1 MPLINS
7 LNQTDFRTLKF
18 STYTE
23 TPPAVIIPIPDSNG
37 ELSPTTSIAGYNIQD
52 LPPFGGRG
60 GNVADYFRGGSGL
73 PKSIAADTWRI
84 GNFFV
89 KNNTQPTTQ
98 GTLFV
103 AKQNQLSLASVRTQ
117 ATNPNEPV
125 NDGIYTPVNTL
136 LSVAGIAEGVYLPK
150 QLRLRKYS
158 QLIANSDEDN
168 YTISGNDTNRLVQL
182 VATKIGKGDVANTSK
197 RNTISRNENAILGYV
212 GGPGSALGVGRTRL
226 YFAGYDLK
234 SGRTNTYNP
243 KTDQTGTL
251 TLTSQ
256 EILAASSSLMSSTI
270 GKYDINPKVY
280 DFRKT
285 LRTKLSGSSNII
297 SVAPDYD
304 TYNRENNFN
313 LGDPGNPIYN
323 RYNPNNGIDYSES
336 TNIKALDKITAFP
349 MYKAEKAGNGSA
361 TIPLKDIV
369 KFRIAAIDND
379 KPTKKVFMHFRAFI
393 NSFNDTYSPDWSAVK
408 YVGRGDSLYRYGG
421 FTRTMQLEFNIVAQS
436 RQELNPMYDKL
447 NYLASNTMPDYST
460 GGYMR
465 APLIELTI
473 GDYLIDHPGFIS
485 SLSFTPEFEAGF
497 DINVNAKTTRELPKM
512 MKITMGFTPI
522 PEFIPQKIQG
532 TFGETSD
539 KAYVKLGEA
548 TAIDTTAEGYLNK
561 QEYNYFGRKLKYS
574 IASPPEPG
582 DTETGD
588 NTTSTEDNTESNE

>member
-18 STYTE
+18 SNYTE

-60 GNVADYFRGGSGL
+60 GNIADYFRGGAGL

-103 AKQNQLSLASVRTQ
+103 TKQNQLSLASVRTQ
-117 ATNPNEPV
+117 ATNPYEAV

-158 QLIANSDEDN
+158 QLITNDGADN
-168 YTISGNDTNRLVQL
+168 YSISGNDTNRLVQL
-182 VATKIGKGDVANTSK
+182 VATKIGNGDIRNTSQ

-285 LRTKLSGSSNII
+285 LRAKLSGSSNII
-297 SVAPDYD
+297 SDSPDYD
-304 TYNRENNFN
+304 TYSREKNFN
-313 LGDPGNPIYN
+313 LGDPGNPTYN
-323 RYNPNNGIDYSES
+323 RYNPNSGIGYSGS
-336 TNIKALDKITAFP
+336 VKALDKITAFP
-349 MYKAEKAGNGSA
+349 MYKAKNASNGSA

-379 KPTKKVFMHFRAFI
+379 DPAFKVFTHFRAFI
-393 NSFNDTYSPDWSAVK
+393 NSFSDTYTPEWNGIK

-421 FTRTMQLEFNIVAQS
+421 FTRTMQLDFEVVAQS
-436 RQELNPMYDKL
+436 VQELIPMFEKL
-447 NYLASNTMPDYST
+447 NFIASNTMPDYSDA
-460 GGYMR
+460 GYMR

-473 GDYLIDHPGFIS
+473 GDYLVDHPGFIS
-485 SLSFTPEFEAGF
+485 SLTYTPNLEAGF
-497 DINVNAKTTRELPKM
+497 DINIEDTDINKELPRM
-512 MKITMGFTPI
+512 MKVSMGFTPI
-522 PEFIPQKIQG
+522 PEFIPQKIKG
-532 TFGETSD
+532 RLGNTAGVTTLNSKEIASD
-539 KAYVKLGEA
+539 SEY
-548 TAIDTTAEGYLNK
+548 IEGL
-561 QEYNYFGRKLKYS
+561 EYNYIGNFPTNEVFEF
-574 IASPPEPG
+574 I
-582 DTETGD
+582 
-588 NTTSTEDNTESNE
+588 STENDDSSESGPNPA